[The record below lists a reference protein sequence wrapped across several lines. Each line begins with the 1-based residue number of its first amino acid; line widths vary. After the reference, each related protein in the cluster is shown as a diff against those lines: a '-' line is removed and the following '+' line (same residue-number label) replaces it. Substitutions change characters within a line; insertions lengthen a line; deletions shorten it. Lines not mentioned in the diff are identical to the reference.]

1 MHGRPRHGGS
11 KMKSDRRHERE
22 PRITVPDAREL
33 RDDVA
38 ALLPQIAPRGRQ
50 PAHTMAV
57 LARQPDLLAPFLAW
71 AAALA
76 LQGVLSHRDHEL
88 LALRAAWRC
97 GSDFEWAEHVEYA
110 RAAGLHDVD
119 IRAVAQIGLT
129 SWSGR
134 EAALLQAADELI
146 AGADVSDSTW
156 QELAGHFDPPA
167 LVEIL
172 FVVGQYTMLSMVANA
187 AGIDAPEGGDRIP

>member
-11 KMKSDRRHERE
+11 KMKSDRRHERD
-22 PRITVPDAREL
+22 PRIPVPDAREL
-33 RDDVA
+33 RDDV
-38 ALLPQIAPRGRQ
+38 
-50 PAHTMAV
+50 
-57 LARQPDLLAPFLAW
+57 
-71 AAALA
+71 
-76 LQGVLSHRDHEL
+76 
-88 LALRAAWRC
+88 
-97 GSDFEWAEHVEYA
+97 
-110 RAAGLHDVD
+110 
-119 IRAVAQIGLT
+119 
-129 SWSGR
+129 
-134 EAALLQAADELI
+134 AALLQAADELI

>member
-1 MHGRPRHGGS
+1 MKRDPSRASHQHG
-11 KMKSDRRHERE
+11 
-22 PRITVPDAREL
+22 PRIPVPENSEL

-38 ALLPQIAPRGRQ
+38 ALLPQIAPAGRE
-50 PAHTMAV
+50 PARTMAV
-57 LARQPDLLAPFLAW
+57 LARQPDLLAPFLGW

-76 LQGVLSHRDHEL
+76 LQGVLAHRDHEL

-110 RAAGLHDVD
+110 RAAGLDD
-119 IRAVAQIGLT
+119 IDIAAVAQTSVT
-129 SWSGR
+129 SWAGR

-146 AGADVSDSTW
+146 VGADVSDSTW
-156 QELAGHFDPPA
+156 QELTAHFDPPA
-167 LVEIL
+167 LVEIV

-187 AGIDAPEGGDRIP
+187 AGIDAPEGAERIP